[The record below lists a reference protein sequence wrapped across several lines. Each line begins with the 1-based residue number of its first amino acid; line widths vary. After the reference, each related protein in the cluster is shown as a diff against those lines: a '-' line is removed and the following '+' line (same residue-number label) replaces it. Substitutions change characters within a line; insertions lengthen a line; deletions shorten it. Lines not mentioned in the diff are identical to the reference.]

1 MVTASMQEKTFV
13 EGLSTPSKRSA
24 HRSKSLGQR
33 LREGVS
39 SQIQAPLFRRAAYAF
54 RKKAGVKRKHRSVLT
69 DEGCHF
75 LRIGALLDFRKNSNL
90 VPGGSTRKPEVIES
104 PVGKSAALV
113 DVRWD

>member
-1 MVTASMQEKTFV
+1 MQEKTFV

-39 SQIQAPLFRRAAYAF
+39 SQFKLHYFGELLMPFG
-54 RKKAGVKRKHRSVLT
+54 RKPSVKRKHRSVLT
-69 DEGCHF
+69 DEGCYF

-90 VPGGSTRKPEVIES
+90 VPGGSRANRK
-104 PVGKSAALV
+104 
-113 DVRWD
+113 